1 MRISILVCISAIS
14 LLVGAMTASAQETD
28 HTEAAW
34 QSWHAGEISD
44 AHDSALS
51 ALSLT
56 PADERARHL
65 IILTSF
71 LIGDYEESIA
81 QFELLN
87 PEYED
92 YETLTRVVLDAYLHL
107 GRFGEAASFAERM
120 SSSENERIW
129 LARRAENPL
138 TVALDSTTVIPFAE
152 DNWLGDLM
160 PAIPIEL
167 NGKPYLGH
175 LDTGG
180 DFIATSPK
188 MVEELGIEVS
198 PIGTGVANNQ
208 PTTISVGLANT
219 LKLGGALLTNIPVAS
234 LTALGG
240 QVEKLIILGTGILSK
255 FLVTWDNG
263 EGRMVLTPRGNDV
276 ARKRHLQTFCEGATE
291 VDFYLAGD
299 HFMWAHGAVGDREVL
314 FFVDTGLVTLDGKG
328 RQPAIAVSAKTLEQW
343 NIEVGESNFVDSP
356 GPISLGSVSVADC
369 SIHVF
374 GDRRNLVSFG
384 GLQPG
389 ALVSHGFL
397 KNFAWTVD
405 FDRHQYFLKR
415 VD

>member
-28 HTEAAW
+28 QTEAAW

-44 AHDSALS
+44 AHDSALQ

-81 QFELLN
+81 EFELLY

-107 GRFGEAASFAERM
+107 GRYGEAASFAERM

-129 LARRAENPL
+129 LASRAENPL

-208 PTTISVGLANT
+208 PTTIEPYRVYRRLHFMRGWGHG
-219 LKLGGALLTNIPVAS
+219 KGK
-234 LTALGG
+234 
-240 QVEKLIILGTGILSK
+240 E
-255 FLVTWDNG
+255 
-263 EGRMVLTPRGNDV
+263 VLTGGSRASGADGFGPRGGV
-276 ARKRHLQTFCEGATE
+276 FVQ
-291 VDFYLAGD
+291 V
-299 HFMWAHGAVGDREVL
+299 VGDPIDCGEDWL
-314 FFVDTGLVTLDGKG
+314 LG
-328 RQPAIAVSAKTLEQW
+328 RDPTQL
-343 NIEVGESNFVDSP
+343 
-356 GPISLGSVSVADC
+356 GPPSRA
-369 SIHVF
+369 
-374 GDRRNLVSFG
+374 
-384 GLQPG
+384 
-389 ALVSHGFL
+389 
-397 KNFAWTVD
+397 
-405 FDRHQYFLKR
+405 
-415 VD
+415 